1 MNGVSAL
8 HLDPVSLPFW
18 LIVVVVAASRFA
30 LNVLAVKKGMMMPMK
45 NKLTVLFTFTGFAEM
60 VWDIGTKV
68 IGAEG

>member
-8 HLDPVSLPFW
+8 HLGPISLPFW

-30 LNVLAVKKGMMMPMK
+30 LNGLAVRKGMMPMK

-68 IGAEG
+68 IAAES